1 MEDGKKNHFDCHW
14 GGRRHRKRILR
25 ELDQEP
31 VDEIWA
37 LGRSAERLEELKRKY
52 GDHMR

>member
-1 MEDGKKNHFDCHW
+1 MAKRTTLIVTGAAGGIGKEF
-14 GGRRHRKRILR
+14 LR

-37 LGRSAERLEELKRKY
+37 LGRSAERLEELKRQY